1 MTIKEWPP
9 DWPEA
14 VSPLEIQEE
23 LSALLTILCG
33 FILLFLGLFQLGW
46 IVNFIS
52 QPVLTGF
59 INAAAIS
66 IPAGQIHKLFGFE
79 KKFTFNH
86 PSSFFE
92 NFKEQK
98 INTFDMAIG
107 LTTIFLMYFFDYLKT
122 FLAKNTKIAENTK
135 NKLSLALSGR
145 AAFIIGRLQQI
156 YIFVTI
162 LYIIRIFTN
171 NFFLQ

>member
-1 MTIKEWPP
+1 M
-9 DWPEA
+9 
-14 VSPLEIQEE
+14 
-23 LSALLTILCG
+23 LTILCG

-86 PSSFFE
+86 PPSFFE

-98 INTFDMAIG
+98 VNTFDMAIG
-107 LTTIFLMYFFDYLKT
+107 LTTIFLMYFFDFLKT
-122 FLAKNTKIAENTK
+122 FLAKNTKIAQNTK

-156 YIFVTI
+156 YKN
-162 LYIIRIFTN
+162 LYE
-171 NFFLQ
+171 